1 MEQHLT
7 FDTHFNNAKMMLEQG
22 HESDF
27 IASHLHKEGVDPAT
41 ISEVLLHLKRLRNS
55 KRTQTGSRLV
65 LLGVILMGLGF
76 LSCCFLLDPGN
87 ALTFALYGLTSIG
100 AVTLVAGL
108 AMIFS

>member
-7 FDTHFNNAKMMLEQG
+7 FDTHFNSAKMMLEQG

-27 IASHLHKEGVDPAT
+27 IVSHLHKEGVDPAT

-76 LSCCFLLDPGN
+76 LSCCFLLDPGSS
-87 ALTFALYGLTSIG
+87 LTIALYGFTSIG
-100 AVTLVAGL
+100 VIIMLAGL
-108 AMIFS
+108 VMIFN